1 MVQHS
6 RSKRI
11 CLSELPNETETLY
24 VLFQDMI
31 IVNYPRREA

>member
-11 CLSELPNETETLY
+11 WVLPLIFPLALY